1 MVRFLQYYAKVI
13 CLLITL
19 IYGISLPV
27 NAQLMPL
34 QEEENRFDQGK
45 LDIVCQAIKFYL
57 RANAHLN
64 ASNGIDCSSLD
75 AIEVSIPE
83 EYKATS
89 RFFKLFKRKRYRSY
103 GRGKLDRRLE
113 KLIKDIDVELKK
125 VRKDTSWENQRQQL
139 IASLNQT
146 KNNLLNP
153 TTDLNTNADS
163 TSKTQESN
171 TNQPS
176 TQTKKDTPKQ
186 TEDNTMSTVLSIVAI
201 LALGGLAYFF
211 YQKMNEFQQQIADLE
226 EAFREKYSRLD
237 NRLDMMTPMNDFR
250 SVFPQIQQLNN
261 EINGLEQEIQVLKTR
276 NQFKISPQELYAKR
290 TEHLETHH
298 YSPEIQIYY
307 AKFSKDQ
314 NGFAHEDFK
323 TEPTKENI
331 YKLEINVE
339 DPNEAFYQIVSRNEY
354 HHLALNYE
362 ASMLAPA
369 NDYLNR
375 PLNAYRIVT
384 KKPGKA
390 QKENNV
396 WIITEKAQLEFE

>member
-1 MVRFLQYYAKVI
+1 MVTFLQNYAKLF
-13 CLLITL
+13 CLLVVL
-19 IYGISLPV
+19 IWLPSV
-27 NAQLMPL
+27 STQAQLMPL

-57 RANAHLN
+57 KANAHAN
-64 ASNGIDCSSLD
+64 ASNGIECSSLES
-75 AIEVSIPE
+75 IEASIPE
-83 EYKATS
+83 EYKATT

-103 GRGKLDRRLE
+103 GRGKLDRRLQ
-113 KLIKDIDVELKK
+113 KLIKDIDTELKK
-125 VRKDTSWENQRQQL
+125 IRKDTSWESQRKRL
-139 IASLNQT
+139 MISLEEA
-146 KNNLLNP
+146 KNSVVSP
-153 TTDLNTNADS
+153 GNTQSRPDS
-163 TSKTQESN
+163 TPTSSQEDSTN
-171 TNQPS
+171 TVNNQPKTS
-176 TQTKKDTPKQ
+176 TPKQ
-186 TEDNTMSTVLSIVAI
+186 TEDDTMSTVLSIVAI

-211 YQKMNEFQQQIADLE
+211 YQKMNELQQQIADLE

-261 EINGLEQEIQVLKTR
+261 EINGLDQEIQVLKTR

-307 AKFSKDQ
+307 AKFSKDE
-314 NGFAHEDFK
+314 NGFIHTDFK
-323 TEPTKENI
+323 TEPSKENI
-331 YKLEINVE
+331 YKLEVNVE
-339 DPNEAFYQIVSRNEY
+339 NPDEAFYQIVSRNEY

-375 PLNAYRIVT
+375 PFNAYRIIT

-390 QKENNV
+390 QRENNIWV
-396 WIITEKAQLEFE
+396 ITEKAQLEFE